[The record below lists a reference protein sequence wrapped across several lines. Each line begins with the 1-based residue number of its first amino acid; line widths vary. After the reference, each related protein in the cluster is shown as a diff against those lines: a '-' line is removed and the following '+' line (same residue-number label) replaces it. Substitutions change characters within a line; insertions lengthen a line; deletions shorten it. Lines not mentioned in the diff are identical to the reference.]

1 MTDEQLKAIN
11 QHYDFL
17 LNDFEIA
24 DKGQDVNEQE
34 IYVRESAFRQFLTKF
49 SKNKGSVIGLVFIL
63 IIIFFALFGPY
74 MNSFGSNEQIIGN
87 ESMAPRIQFLEN
99 FGILDGS
106 QTLKAST
113 GSMEINRYES
123 NPNAADT
130 YYWFGSDVLG
140 RDIFTR
146 TWEGT
151 RISLYIALVAVI
163 VDVFIGMTYGLISGY
178 FGGKVD
184 MVMQRIL
191 EIINGVPSLVIV
203 TLLIVVLRPGIL
215 SITIAIALTGWI
227 GMSRVARAQIL
238 KLKDREFVLAVRTL
252 GAKPSTIIFK
262 EILPNIFAQLII
274 MSMFSVPNAIFTES
288 FLAFIGLGVPM
299 PDASLGSLISDSFK
313 SFLNAPFMIIPPVL
327 VLSLTMLSFNLLA
340 DGLRDALDPTLKEV

>member
-1 MTDEQLKAIN
+1 MTEYKAQATN
-11 QHYDFL
+11 QQYDFL
-17 LNDFEIA
+17 PNDFELA
-24 DKGQDVNEQE
+24 DKGKDQNEQE
-34 IYVRESAFRQFLTKF
+34 IYTRESSFKQFLAKF
-49 SKNKGSVIGLVFIL
+49 SKNKGSVFGSVFIIL
-63 IIIFFALFGPY
+63 IIFFALFGPY

-87 ESMAPRIQFLEN
+87 ESMAPRVPFLEN

-113 GSMEINRYES
+113 GPIEINKYET
-123 NPNAADT
+123 NTNAEDLH
-130 YYWFGSDVLG
+130 YWFGSDVLG

-191 EIINGVPSLVIV
+191 ELLNGIPSLVIV

-238 KLKDREFVLAVRTL
+238 KLKDREFILAARTL

-299 PDASLGSLISDSFK
+299 PNASLGSLISDSFK

-340 DGLRDALDPTLKEV
+340 DGLRDALDPTMKEV

>member
-1 MTDEQLKAIN
+1 MTDEQLNAIN

-17 LNDFEIA
+17 PNDFEIA

-49 SKNKGSVIGLVFIL
+49 SKNYGSVIGLVFII

-74 MNSFGSNEQIIGN
+74 MNNFGSNEQIIGN
-87 ESMAPRIQFLEN
+87 ESMAPRVQFLEK

-123 NPNAADT
+123 NLNATDT

-191 EIINGVPSLVIV
+191 EIINGIPSLVIV

-238 KLKDREFVLAVRTL
+238 KLKDREFVLAARTL

-327 VLSLTMLSFNLLA
+327 VLSMTMLSFNLLA

>member
-1 MTDEQLKAIN
+1 MTEQQVNAHKQTYN
-11 QHYDFL
+11 FL
-17 LNDFEIA
+17 PDDFEWA
-24 DKGQDVNEQE
+24 DKSQDAHEQE
-34 IYVRESAFRQFLTKF
+34 IYVRESAFKQFLVKF
-49 SKNKGSVIGLVFIL
+49 SKNKGSVFGLVFI
-63 IIIFFALFGPY
+63 ITIVFFALLGPY
-74 MNSFGSNEQIIGN
+74 MNDFGSNEQIIGN
-87 ESMAPRIQFLEN
+87 ESMAPRVPFLEN
-99 FGILDGS
+99 FGILDGG

-113 GSMEINRYES
+113 GSMVINKYET

-163 VDVFIGMTYGLISGY
+163 VDVLIGMTYGLISGY

-184 MVMQRIL
+184 MIMQRLL
-191 EIINGVPSLVIV
+191 EILNGIPSLVIV

-238 KLKDREFVLAVRTL
+238 KLKDREFVLAARTL
-252 GAKPSTIIFK
+252 GAKPSTLIFK

-299 PDASLGSLISDSFK
+299 PNASLGSLISDAFK

-340 DGLRDALDPTLKEV
+340 DGLRDALDPTMKEV

>member
-1 MTDEQLKAIN
+1 MAEVK
-11 QHYDFL
+11 
-17 LNDFEIA
+17 EIA
-24 DKGQDVNEQE
+24 NIKFLADDFNLADKKQDEDYQE
-34 IYVRESAFRQFLTKF
+34 IYVKESSWKQFVTNF
-49 SKNKGSVIGLVFIL
+49 SRNKGSVFGLITIIL
-63 IIIFFALFGPY
+63 IIFFAIFGPH
-74 MNSFGSNEQIIGN
+74 MNEYGMNQQITGN
-87 ESMAPRIQFLEN
+87 ENMAPRVQGLEQL
-99 FGILDGS
+99 GIFDGS
-106 QTLKAST
+106 QTFNTST
-113 GSMEINRYES
+113 GTMTINRYET

-146 TWEGT
+146 VWEGT

-163 VDVFIGMTYGLISGY
+163 VDVFIGMIYGLISGY

-184 MVMQRIL
+184 MIMQRFIEIL
-191 EIINGVPSLVIV
+191 NGIPSLVIV
-203 TLLIVVLRPGIL
+203 TLLIVVLEPGIL

-227 GMSRVARAQIL
+227 GMSRVARAQML
-238 KLKDREFVLAVRTL
+238 KLKEREFVLASRTL
-252 GAKPSTIIFK
+252 GAKPLTIIFK

-299 PDASLGSLISDSFK
+299 PNASLGSLISDSFK
-313 SFLNAPFMIIPPVL
+313 SFLNAPYMIIPPVL

-340 DGLRDALDPTLKEV
+340 DGLRDALDPTMKEV

>member
-1 MTDEQLKAIN
+1 MTELNRTEEIE
-11 QHYDFL
+11 FL
-17 LNDFEIA
+17 ADDFEWA
-24 DKGQDVNEQE
+24 DKGEDINQQE
-34 IYVRESAFRQFLTKF
+34 IFVRESSIKQFITKF
-49 SKNKGSVIGLVFIL
+49 SKNKGSVFGLIFII

-74 MNSFGSNEQIIGN
+74 MNDFGSNEQIIGN
-87 ESMAPRIQFLEN
+87 ESMAPRVPGLEQI
-99 FGILDGS
+99 GILDGT
-106 QTLKAST
+106 QTLKSST
-113 GSMEINRYES
+113 GEIELNKYES
-123 NPNAADT
+123 NPNAQDT

-163 VDVFIGMTYGLISGY
+163 VDVLIGMTYGLISGY

-191 EIINGVPSLVIV
+191 EVLNGIPSLVIV
-203 TLLIVVLRPGIL
+203 TLLIVVLEPGIL

-238 KLKDREFVLAVRTL
+238 KLKDREFVLAARTL

-299 PDASLGSLISDSFK
+299 PDASLGSLISDAFK
-313 SFLNAPFMIIPPVL
+313 SFLNAPFMIIPPVF
-327 VLSLTMLSFNLLA
+327 VLSMTMLSFNLLA
-340 DGLRDALDPTLKEV
+340 DGLRDALDPTMKEV

>member
-1 MTDEQLKAIN
+1 MTELNRTEEIE
-11 QHYDFL
+11 FL
-17 LNDFEIA
+17 ADDFEWA
-24 DKGQDVNEQE
+24 DKGEDLNQQE
-34 IYVRESAFRQFLTKF
+34 IFVRESSIKQFITKF
-49 SKNKGSVIGLVFIL
+49 SKNKGSVFGLIFII

-74 MNSFGSNEQIIGN
+74 MNDFGSNEQIIGN
-87 ESMAPRIQFLEN
+87 ESMAPRVPGLEQI
-99 FGILDGS
+99 GVLDGT
-106 QTLKAST
+106 QTLKSST
-113 GSMEINRYES
+113 GEIELNKYES
-123 NPNAADT
+123 NPNAQDT

-163 VDVFIGMTYGLISGY
+163 VDVLIGMTYGLISGY

-191 EIINGVPSLVIV
+191 EVLNGIPSLVIV
-203 TLLIVVLRPGIL
+203 TLLIVVLEPGIL

-238 KLKDREFVLAVRTL
+238 KLKDREFVLAARTL

-299 PDASLGSLISDSFK
+299 PDASLGSLISDAFK
-313 SFLNAPFMIIPPVL
+313 SFLNAPFMIIPPVF
-327 VLSLTMLSFNLLA
+327 VLSMTMLSFNLLA
-340 DGLRDALDPTLKEV
+340 DGLRDALDPTMKEV

>member
-1 MTDEQLKAIN
+1 MTELNRTEEIE
-11 QHYDFL
+11 FL
-17 LNDFEIA
+17 ADDFEWA
-24 DKGQDVNEQE
+24 DKGEDINQQE
-34 IYVRESAFRQFLTKF
+34 IFVRESSIKQFITKF
-49 SKNKGSVIGLVFIL
+49 SKNKGSVFGLIFII

-74 MNSFGSNEQIIGN
+74 MNDFGSNEQIIGN
-87 ESMAPRIQFLEN
+87 ESMAPRVPGLEQI
-99 FGILDGS
+99 GVLDGT
-106 QTLKAST
+106 QTLKSST
-113 GSMEINRYES
+113 GEIELNKYES
-123 NPNAADT
+123 NPNAQDT

-163 VDVFIGMTYGLISGY
+163 VDVLIGMTYGLISGY

-191 EIINGVPSLVIV
+191 EVLNGIPSLVIV
-203 TLLIVVLRPGIL
+203 TLLIVVLEPGIL

-238 KLKDREFVLAVRTL
+238 KLKDREFVLAARTL

-299 PDASLGSLISDSFK
+299 PDASLGSLISDAFK
-313 SFLNAPFMIIPPVL
+313 SFLNAPFMIIPPVF
-327 VLSLTMLSFNLLA
+327 VLSMTMLSFNLLA
-340 DGLRDALDPTLKEV
+340 DGLRDALDPTMKEV

>member
-1 MTDEQLKAIN
+1 MTELNRTEEIE
-11 QHYDFL
+11 FL
-17 LNDFEIA
+17 ADDFEWA
-24 DKGQDVNEQE
+24 DKGEDINQQE
-34 IYVRESAFRQFLTKF
+34 IFVRESSIKQFITKF
-49 SKNKGSVIGLVFIL
+49 SKNKGSVFGLIFII

-74 MNSFGSNEQIIGN
+74 MNDFGSNEQIIGN
-87 ESMAPRIQFLEN
+87 ESMAPRVPGLEKI
-99 FGILDGS
+99 GVLDGT
-106 QTLKAST
+106 QTLKSST
-113 GSMEINRYES
+113 GEIELNKYES
-123 NPNAADT
+123 NPNAQDT

-163 VDVFIGMTYGLISGY
+163 VDVLIGMTYGLISGY

-191 EIINGVPSLVIV
+191 EVLNGIPSLVIV
-203 TLLIVVLRPGIL
+203 TLLIVVLEPGIL

-238 KLKDREFVLAVRTL
+238 KLKDREFVLAARTL

-299 PDASLGSLISDSFK
+299 PDASLGSLISDAFK
-313 SFLNAPFMIIPPVL
+313 SFLNAPFMIIPPVF
-327 VLSLTMLSFNLLA
+327 VLSMTMLSFNLLA
-340 DGLRDALDPTLKEV
+340 DGLRDALDPTMKEV

>member
-1 MTDEQLKAIN
+1 MTELNRTEEIE
-11 QHYDFL
+11 FL
-17 LNDFEIA
+17 ADDFEWA
-24 DKGQDVNEQE
+24 DKGDDINQQE
-34 IYVRESAFRQFLTKF
+34 IFVRESSIKQFITKF
-49 SKNKGSVIGLVFIL
+49 SKNKGSVFGLIFII

-74 MNSFGSNEQIIGN
+74 MNDFGSNEQIIGN
-87 ESMAPRIQFLEN
+87 ESMAPRVPGLEQI
-99 FGILDGS
+99 GVLDGT
-106 QTLKAST
+106 QTLKSST
-113 GSMEINRYES
+113 GEIELNKYES
-123 NPNAADT
+123 NPNAQDT

-163 VDVFIGMTYGLISGY
+163 VDVLIGMTYGLISGY

-191 EIINGVPSLVIV
+191 EVLNGIPSLVIV
-203 TLLIVVLRPGIL
+203 TLLIVVLEPGIL

-238 KLKDREFVLAVRTL
+238 KLKDREFVLAARTL

-299 PDASLGSLISDSFK
+299 PDASLGSLISDAFK
-313 SFLNAPFMIIPPVL
+313 SFLNAPFMIIPPVF
-327 VLSLTMLSFNLLA
+327 VLSMTMLSFNLLA
-340 DGLRDALDPTLKEV
+340 DGLRDALDPTMKEV